1 MNATASLLADTICR
15 TVELGV
21 TITDAAVADELTHL
35 FCAPVTLDPI
45 CAECGMAGRLRDH
58 VQRKVTD
65 LPIVGHPTR
74 LHVRVPRFTCD
85 NIECETRIFQQRMP
99 ALAEPRAKTTRRCSR
114 WILQR
119 LAIDRT
125 SVSAVAKALG
135 LGWDLVNDLAVSE
148 TRAMVYDQP
157 GHFDGVRVL
166 GVDEHK
172 WKHVRGDG
180 SSSFVTV
187 LVDLT
192 PVVDGTGPSRL
203 LDMVPGRSAKVLTEW
218 LDARDQVF
226 RDRVKVVTMDGF
238 AGYHTAAANAVPEAR
253 TVMDPFHVVQLAA
266 DKLTVCRQRIQQ
278 ATTGHRGRTGD
289 PLYGIRRILRTRAE
303 LLTDKQKVR
312 LFKAF
317 TAHDAHAAVDA
328 ALAAGAGG
336 VGSLAELRAAL
347 GEAERLVR
355 RAEAVRL
362 AVIREID
369 RRGAAA
375 SAGHTDTGSFVAMV
389 TNTDRVKAAG
399 AARLAADLES

>member
-1 MNATASLLADTICR
+1 
-15 TVELGV
+15 V

-35 FCAPVTLDPI
+35 FCSPVTLDPT

-99 ALAEPRAKTTRRCSR
+99 ALAKPRAKTTRRCSR

-135 LGWDLVNDLAVSE
+135 LGWDLVNDLAVTE

-157 GHFDGVRVL
+157 GHFDGVRIL

-192 PVVDGTGPSRL
+192 RWWTAPARPACWTWSR
-203 LDMVPGRSAKVLTEW
+203 
-218 LDARDQVF
+218 
-226 RDRVKVVTMDGF
+226 
-238 AGYHTAAANAVPEAR
+238 AV
-253 TVMDPFHVVQLAA
+253 
-266 DKLTVCRQRIQQ
+266 QR
-278 ATTGHRGRTGD
+278 GCS
-289 PLYGIRRILRTRAE
+289 P
-303 LLTDKQKVR
+303 
-312 LFKAF
+312 
-317 TAHDAHAAVDA
+317 
-328 ALAAGAGG
+328 
-336 VGSLAELRAAL
+336 
-347 GEAERLVR
+347 
-355 RAEAVRL
+355 
-362 AVIREID
+362 
-369 RRGAAA
+369 
-375 SAGHTDTGSFVAMV
+375 TGSTPV
-389 TNTDRVKAAG
+389 TRCFGTASRW
-399 AARLAADLES
+399 